1 MQRTGLA
8 RTAQRGGIQ
17 LAALPRQMILLVMRS
32 NPAIALVAITT
43 WLCVTPAH
51 ASPDSERELLK
62 MNAEYDEAI
71 MRGDAA
77 ALDRI
82 FAEEFI
88 LTNWQ
93 CEVLNKQQQIAA
105 VARGEAKLEDAR
117 SEDVRVRIYG
127 ETAVMTG
134 RFTAQS
140 TREGKTVK
148 LNELYT
154 AVWVR
159 RDGRWQLVAEQGNLK
174 K

>member
-1 MQRTGLA
+1 MKVFLV
-8 RTAQRGGIQ
+8 I
-17 LAALPRQMILLVMRS
+17 AAL
-32 NPAIALVAITT
+32 IAAITFS
-43 WLCVTPAH
+43 PAAAN
-51 ASPDSERELLK
+51 ASPEAERELAQANK
-62 MNAEYDEAI
+62 EYDAAI
-71 MRGDAA
+71 MRGDVAV
-77 ALDRI
+77 LERI

-140 TREGKTVK
+140 TRDGKTVK
-148 LNELYT
+148 INELYT